1 VIDDPIRSRENADSQ
16 TVRDKIWDWYKF
28 DLVTRLRPGGWV
40 SLIHAIDCD
49 ESSETALLAPRG
61 TQADLTTDKLRPKS
75 SPCEK
80 AA

>member
-1 VIDDPIRSRENADSQ
+1 VIHDPIRSRENADSQ
-16 TVRDKIWDWYKF
+16 TVRDKIWDWSKF
-28 DLVTRLRPGGWV
+28 DLVTRLRGWV

-61 TQADLTTDKLRPKS
+61 TQADLTTDTRPKS